1 MWRLLHQESNL
12 GRNNPASYAG
22 SNSNSIFKLVTALI
36 VKAMRNKKRRRRIF
50 IGPCTKPAYTG
61 KGFHFRV
68 FHKTNEFSINDSFFR
83 LFVWPVCNFGPLCRN
98 ERKSQSETKKKSTC
112 HNSSRKALQKGLCK
126 HLLSAIIAL
135 SSFKLVINSRY
146 LQSAV
151 FYPLLK
157 KIDFPLYI
165 VLCSFL
171 FFSWY
176 PFNVNNCKSEKP
188 KKKKK

>member
-36 VKAMRNKKRRRRIF
+36 VKAMRNKKRRRRIS
-50 IGPCTKPAYTG
+50 IGPCTKPACTG

-83 LFVWPVCNFGPLCRN
+83 LFVWPVCNFGPLDRN
-98 ERKSQSETKKKSTC
+98 ERKTQSETKKKTTC
-112 HNSSRKALQKGLCK
+112 HKSSRKSVQKGLCK
-126 HLLSAIIAL
+126 HLLSAIITL

-146 LQSAV
+146 FQSAV

-157 KIDFPLYI
+157 NNRFPTVYRFVQFSI
-165 VLCSFL
+165 FFL
-171 FFSWY
+171 ASLQ
-176 PFNVNNCKSEKP
+176 CE
-188 KKKKK
+188 